1 MLTSRERIQKALNHE
16 EPDRIPLDLG
26 GCGQTGMHVSTV
38 YRLRQALGLDA
49 PGTPIKV
56 IEPYQMLGEIKL
68 DLIEAVGGDVVSL
81 GGSTTLFGYKSENWK
96 PWTFHDG
103 TPLLVPEAFNTEP
116 EPDGSLL
123 MYAGGDKSYPA
134 AGKMPAGGWYFD
146 SIVRQEGEIDDDKLN
161 VEDNLEEF
169 SVVTDDELE
178 RLARESKHLYQETDK
193 ALMFVLGGAA
203 FGDIAL
209 VPGMMLKNP
218 KGIRDIAEWYMSTV
232 IRRDYIYEVF
242 DRQSQIVLQNLPR
255 LYEALGDRVTAIWIS
270 GTDFGGQ
277 NGPLIS
283 EHAFCDLYQPFY
295 RRVNDWLREHTTWK
309 RFIHCCG
316 SIMPLIPHM
325 IDAGFEVFNPVQTS
339 ATNMSPVDLKAK
351 FGDRITFWGGGVD
364 TQHTLPFGTP
374 DEVRAQVRERMRIFG
389 KGGGFV
395 FNPIHNVQAG
405 VPVENLLAMYE
416 TVREHGSYPLQ

>member
-1 MLTSRERIQKALNHE
+1 
-16 EPDRIPLDLG
+16 
-26 GCGQTGMHVSTV
+26 
-38 YRLRQALGLDA
+38 
-49 PGTPIKV
+49 
-56 IEPYQMLGEIKL
+56 
-68 DLIEAVGGDVVSL
+68 
-81 GGSTTLFGYKSENWK
+81 
-96 PWTFHDG
+96 
-103 TPLLVPEAFNTEP
+103 
-116 EPDGSLL
+116 
-123 MYAGGDKSYPA
+123 
-134 AGKMPAGGWYFD
+134 
-146 SIVRQEGEIDDDKLN
+146 
-161 VEDNLEEF
+161 
-169 SVVTDDELE
+169 
-178 RLARESKHLYQETDK
+178 
-193 ALMFVLGGAA
+193 
-203 FGDIAL
+203 
-209 VPGMMLKNP
+209 
-218 KGIRDIAEWYMSTV
+218 
-232 IRRDYIYEVF
+232 
-242 DRQSQIVLQNLPR
+242 
-255 LYEALGDRVTAIWIS
+255 VTAIWIS

-364 TQHTLPFGTP
+364 TPHTLPFGTP